1 MEEVSGAGSKSQ
13 KTGLRASSA
22 LLSWRKLL
30 LMPELCSYSLA
41 HSMTSVWKARTLRRY
56 MEGNPESSVPSSM
69 SSCDPTKVLE
79 NKVTS
84 QVAFFKS
91 KLS

>member
-1 MEEVSGAGSKSQ
+1 
-13 KTGLRASSA
+13 
-22 LLSWRKLL
+22 
-30 LMPELCSYSLA
+30 MPELCSYNLA